1 MNMGNTFTKVFLDKR
16 VKFNQSSEERLKT
29 MKFPEGI
36 IEYLDIPYAED
47 NKPEHRMDV
56 FRPANRE
63 GDKLPVIIDVHGG
76 GMILGN
82 KEFNRY
88 FCAEVCKHG
97 FLVFS
102 VEYSLVPEIQVYT
115 QFADLSL
122 AMNRVKEL
130 ISKYDGDSD
139 HVYVVGDSGGA
150 YILTYAVAMQ
160 RSKKLAKA
168 AGVTPSSLK
177 VNALGLIS
185 GMFYT
190 TKFDEI
196 GLFMPKYLYGE
207 KYKKSAFAPYI
218 NPEHPDIV
226 TSLPPCF
233 LITSRNDNLKHYTLN
248 FEKALSKHKMPH
260 ELLYYEEKN
269 ENLSHAFSVFE
280 PFMAESQDAIAKLVR
295 YLEKY

>member
-1 MNMGNTFTKVFLDKR
+1 MGNAFTKVFYEKR
-16 VKFNQSSEERLKT
+16 EKFNKSCEERLKT
-29 MKFPEGI
+29 MEFPEGI
-36 IEYLDIPYAED
+36 TEYFDVPYAED
-47 NKPEHRMDV
+47 NKPEHRMDI

-63 GDKLPVIIDVHGG
+63 GDKLPVIINVHGG

-82 KEFNRY
+82 KEFNRH

-97 FLVFS
+97 FLMFS
-102 VEYSLVPEIQVYT
+102 IEYSLVPEIQVYT
-115 QFADLSL
+115 QFADLFL
-122 AMNRVKEL
+122 AMDKIKEL
-130 ISKYDGDSD
+130 IPQYNGDLE

-150 YILTYAVAMQ
+150 YIIAYAIAMQ
-160 RSKKLAKA
+160 KSEALAKA

-226 TSLPPCF
+226 TSLPPCY
-233 LITSRNDNLKHYTLN
+233 LITSHNDNLKHYTLN
-248 FEKALSKHKMPH
+248 FEKALSRHQAPH
-260 ELLYYEEKN
+260 ELLYYGEKN
-269 ENLSHAFSVFE
+269 KKLTHAFCVFE
-280 PFMAESQDAIAKLVR
+280 PFMVESSDAITNLVHF
-295 YLEKY
+295 LKKY